1 LLIEIKAL
9 AEEYATDQLAPY
21 IEHVKKPYVSFGAKE
36 INDALWGTI
45 RLSPLEAAI
54 LDSPFL
60 QRLRSIRQL
69 GVVHWV
75 YGNRAMLLVSGYNVP
90 TQVLTCLWQDG
101 MVDGVH
107 WQSLLRRRK
116 KE

>member
-54 LDSPFL
+54 LDSLFL

-75 YGNRAMLLVSGYNVP
+75 YQQRHNSGLQGKFWLANVDDVG
-90 TQVLTCLWQDG
+90 TN
-101 MVDGVH
+101 
-107 WQSLLRRRK
+107 
-116 KE
+116 